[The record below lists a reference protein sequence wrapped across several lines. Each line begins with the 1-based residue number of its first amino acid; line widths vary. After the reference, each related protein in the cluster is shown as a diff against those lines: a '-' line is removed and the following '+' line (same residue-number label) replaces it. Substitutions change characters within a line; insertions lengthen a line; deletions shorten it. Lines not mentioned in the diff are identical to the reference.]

1 LERQRKQ
8 QAEDK
13 RVALSSSSSSS
24 QNQPK
29 EVIDTRTAAEK
40 QFEEAQ
46 QARVWRVDDAPVPV
60 SDLVASIGVPVGV
73 WSALST
79 TPV

>member
-1 LERQRKQ
+1 
-8 QAEDK
+8 
-13 RVALSSSSSSS
+13 
-24 QNQPK
+24 
-29 EVIDTRTAAEK
+29 VIDTRTAAEK